1 MIFFCQKFISGCVF
15 CQKNFFHEDGTLGN
29 FFLVVFCQNF
39 FMEMGQ

>member
-1 MIFFCQKFISGCVF
+1 MNFICQKFISC
-15 CQKNFFHEDGTLGN
+15 CLSSKEFFYEDGTVGN